1 MLNKI
6 HKHRYIYILLIL
18 ISCLF
23 LTSCKVE
30 KYSDVPQVEYKNILS
45 CDGNKDNK
53 YYVIIYST
61 TCNYCE
67 NLEAFVVDYYNKTK
81 NKSDLP
87 YIYVLCV
94 DKIENKEIK
103 AKSDDEYNIFMLTKD
118 YQKIK
123 VSAEPALI
131 EVTNNSLTKVV
142 SSKTTRYPY
151 TEIKNLLNNTLGE

>member
-6 HKHRYIYILLIL
+6 YKHHFIYVLIT
-18 ISCLF
+18 IIACLF

-45 CDGNKDNK
+45 CEGNKENK
-53 YYVIIYST
+53 YYVIVYST
-61 TCNYCE
+61 TCSYCD
-67 NLEAFVVDYYNKTK
+67 NLEAFVVDYYNQTK
-81 NKSDLP
+81 NKNELP

-94 DKIENKEIK
+94 DKVENKEIK
-103 AKSDDEYNIFMLTKD
+103 AKSDDEYNIFMGTKD

-131 EVTNNSLTKVV
+131 EVTNHSLTKIV
-142 SSKTTRYPY
+142 SSKTTRYPF
-151 TEIKNLLNNTLGE
+151 TEIKKLLNSMLGE